1 MRCWGIGSGLIA
13 ADAPSRR
20 DEGFKVE
27 GLRHAPSLL
36 GIGALGAIRRFRRLE
51 GQPATVADMAE
62 QMVSVTREIKASP
75 EVIFELLA
83 DPARHADFDGSGMLQ
98 QVRGNP
104 GRLGIDSR
112 FRMDMK
118 MGPLPYRISS
128 KVVEFDEG
136 TLIAWAHMGKHRWR
150 YELEPIDNGAAT
162 KVTETFD
169 WSTAVFP
176 KAIELAG
183 YAEKHP
189 VSMEAT
195 LERLAALVEK

>member
-1 MRCWGIGSGLIA
+1 MLRNRVGFIA
-13 ADAPSRR
+13 ANAPSRR
-20 DEGFKVE
+20 DERFKVE
-27 GLRHAPSLL
+27 GLLHSTSLH
-36 GIGALGAIRRFRRLE
+36 GIECAERFESFEARETPTTL
-51 GQPATVADMAE
+51 ANMAE

-162 KVTETFD
+162 TVTETFD

-189 VSMEAT
+189 ISMEAT